1 MKGFRTPGR
10 TARASLAGMASL
22 AVVLAVLAGQA
33 TGARSAATTLVVQE
47 GEGGNTAR
55 IAALKQLDRLFEQA
69 NPGVT
74 IRHVTKS
81 YADLVKTDGLQL
93 SGSNPPDVTQVNQG
107 LGDLGQLVKAGL
119 LTPLDAYAAKWGW
132 AKRQSPALLTIDGRA
147 TPTGQIGSG
156 KLYGISTTGDWV
168 GVFYNKAKLKQ
179 LGIALPKTLAGF
191 EQALATAK
199 AAGETPIAF
208 GNLDKWPGI
217 HEFQS
222 VLMAVAPPAQVGN
235 TIFGRPGSKWST
247 PAVLKAAGT
256 VQRWARAGYYSDGFA
271 GLGYEDA
278 TKKFL
283 QGTGVFTITGSWKT
297 GDMASAMK
305 QNVGLML
312 LPSVRAGQARGA
324 LASGGLAWAIP
335 AKAKNKELSAA
346 YINFITSRAAARVIQ
361 GTGDVPAV
369 VVTAKP
375 GAGVRGD
382 ALAGW
387 ANLSRTNAMAGYMDW
402 ATPTF
407 YDTITASI
415 QELMGGKLTPAAFAK
430 KLDADYLKF
439 QKS

>member
-1 MKGFRTPGR
+1 MKRSRTPSR
-10 TARASLAGMASL
+10 TARASLAFVAMFV
-22 AVVLAVLAGQA
+22 VVLAVLAGQA
-33 TGARSAATTLVVQE
+33 TGARTATTLVVQD

-55 IAALKQLDRLFEQA
+55 IAALKQLDKLFEKA

-74 IRHVTKS
+74 IKHVSKS
-81 YADLVKTDGLQL
+81 YADLVKTDALQL
-93 SGSNPPDVTQVNQG
+93 SGSNPPDVTHVNQG
-107 LGDLGQLVKAGL
+107 LGDLGQLVKANL
-119 LTPLDAYAAKWGW
+119 LTPLDAYSAKWGW
-132 AKRQSPALLTIDGRA
+132 GKRQSAALLMIDGRA

-179 LGIALPKTLAGF
+179 LGIAVPKTLADF
-191 EQALATAK
+191 EKALATAK

-222 VLMAVAPPAQVGN
+222 VLMAVAPAAQVGN
-235 TIFGRPGSKWST
+235 TIFGKSGSKWST
-247 PAVLKAAGT
+247 PAVLKAAAT
-256 VQRWARAGYYSDGFA
+256 VQKWAQAGYYSDGFA

-283 QGTGVFTITGSWKT
+283 KGTGVFTITGTWKT
-297 GDMASAMK
+297 GDMASALK

-312 LPSVRAGQARGA
+312 LPSARTGQAPGA

-335 AKAKNKELSAA
+335 AKAKNKELSAS
-346 YINFITSRAAARVIQ
+346 YINFITSPAASKVIQ
-361 GTGDVPAV
+361 AAGDVPAIV
-369 VVTAKP
+369 VKAKP
-375 GAGVRGD
+375 GSGVRGD
-382 ALAGW
+382 AISGW
-387 ANLSRTNAMAGYMDW
+387 AKLSTSNAMAGYMDW

-407 YDTITASI
+407 YDTVTAAV

-439 QKS
+439 HKS